1 MCRGAAEGGTWTQ
14 KTRELRTGDGE
25 DTRKENSLS
34 ACNKEPFGQ
43 TTAGWVALWDGA
55 SPLVLLIG
63 QQKGRK
69 WA

>member
-1 MCRGAAEGGTWTQ
+1 M
-14 KTRELRTGDGE
+14 
-25 DTRKENSLS
+25 
-34 ACNKEPFGQ
+34 CNKEPFGQ